1 MEQVPVVEGAF
12 KGGEPYL
19 KVGSEGRPLV
29 YLSGFTHEHVTPTGL
44 GRRITLG
51 TVVPFAQAGYQVYFT
66 NRAPGLPPTTTF
78 ADLAASQAEGIRE
91 HFGGGPVDV
100 LGHSTGGS
108 LVLQLIADHPDVVR
122 RAVAASAA
130 YRLGPVAK
138 QAQLDL
144 LHKMERDGRVH
155 AQVLVAGF
163 TQNKLLQ
170 RLLAVPMRLA
180 PLLIKAS
187 RPSDPIAVLRAEDG
201 FDVYDRL
208 PSIQTE
214 TLVIC
219 GARDYFWTPQMFAET
234 AERLP
239 HGQLVMY
246 PKAGHAIVT
255 MKQFF
260 ADVMAF
266 LR

>member
-1 MEQVPVVEGAF
+1 MNDGPVVEGAF

-19 KVGSEGRPLV
+19 KVGSVGRPLV
-29 YLSGFTHEHVTPTGL
+29 YLAGFTTSHANPTGL
-44 GRRITLG
+44 ARRITLG
-51 TVVPFAQAGYQVYFT
+51 TVLPFVRAGYQVYFT

-78 ADLAASQAEGIRE
+78 ADLAARQAEGIRDE
-91 HFGGGPVDV
+91 FGGEPVDV
-100 LGHSTGGS
+100 LGDSTGGS
-108 LVLQLIADHPDVVR
+108 LVLQLVADHPGVVR

-138 QAQLDL
+138 QGQLDL
-144 LHKMERDGRVH
+144 LHGLERDGRFRAH
-155 AQVLVAGF
+155 VLAGGF
-163 TQNKLLQ
+163 TRNPFLRSLIA
-170 RLLAVPMRLA
+170 LPMRLTA
-180 PLLIKAS
+180 VLVKVP

-208 PSIQTE
+208 PSVPTE

-219 GARDYFWTPQMFAET
+219 GARDYFWPPDMFTET
-234 AERLP
+234 ADRLP
-239 HGQLVMY
+239 NGRLVMY

-260 ADVMAF
+260 ADVIAF
-266 LR
+266 LG